1 MKRALSLPFLAVLAC
16 MSGCEVLQELAANL
30 DRPTASF
37 QSLTLNDLGLEQLTL
52 GLEIK
57 VDNPYGV
64 ALPIDQLGYRLA
76 SGATPFLSGETSPGV
91 SIPANGSKSLTLP
104 LTIKYTELLNL
115 VAGIRPGS
123 VVPYTANLD
132 VGVNAPGLGPL
143 KLPLKKEGEL
153 PVPTAPKVEL
163 TSVNWDSLSLQQAAA
178 TVNLKIGN
186 ENEFPFDLKKF
197 SYDLK
202 LGGKQIANTAL
213 QSGTSFGAGE
223 AGSLSIPISFSPASL
238 GLAAFNMLMGDGAGY
253 SIAGDLELDTP
264 FGALTY
270 PYSNSG
276 QTIFQR

>member
-1 MKRALSLPFLAVLAC
+1 MKRALSLPLLAVLAC
-16 MSGCEVLQELAANL
+16 TNGCEVLQELAANL

-37 QSLTLNDLGLEQLTL
+37 QNLSLSDIGMEALTL
-52 GLEIK
+52 GLELK

-64 ALPIDQLGYRLA
+64 ALPIDQLGYQLA
-76 SGATPFLSGETSPGV
+76 SGATPFLTGETSPGV
-91 SIPANGSKSLTLP
+91 SIPAHGSKSLTLP
-104 LTIKYTELLNL
+104 LTVKYSELLNL

-132 VGVNAPGLGPL
+132 VGVNAPGLGPI

-163 TSVNWDSLSLQQAAA
+163 SSVKWDSLSLQQAAA
-178 TVNLKIGN
+178 TVNLMIGN

-202 LGGKQIANTAL
+202 LGGQQIANTEI

-223 AGSLSIPISFSPASL
+223 ASSVSIPISFSPSSL
-238 GLAAFNMLMGDGAGY
+238 GFAALNMLMGDGAGY

-264 FGALTY
+264 FGPLSY
-270 PYSNSG
+270 PYSNTG
-276 QTIFQR
+276 DTVFQH